1 MKRDFW
7 FLGLALL
14 CLGGCLLK
22 PYLPQPAAEYSV
34 EEGWAIIDAD
44 SLILFAR
51 PQAYSGEVQPVAAN
65 FFTLYLRVKNKSP
78 RTLSLPRGGF
88 SISTQQQHDPVP
100 LSLVLGSLQSG
111 LFLNEPEDPFAPMT
125 AETQDL
131 ALERARER
139 YFELMNGY
147 FSFGDILPGGVKEGY
162 LFYNERID
170 RTDSFVFDALG
181 TRVLFQRR

>member
-14 CLGGCLLK
+14 SLGGCLLK

-51 PQAYSGEVQPVAAN
+51 PQAYSGEAQPVAAN

-100 LSLVLGSLQSG
+100 CRWCWGVC
-111 LFLNEPEDPFAPMT
+111 
-125 AETQDL
+125 
-131 ALERARER
+131 RAD
-139 YFELMNGY
+139 YF
-147 FSFGDILPGGVKEGY
+147 
-162 LFYNERID
+162 
-170 RTDSFVFDALG
+170 
-181 TRVLFQRR
+181 